1 MIGRRSHRTA
11 REVVRD
17 PGDEQGLIAIVQG
30 AVTTSAFSMDDGA
43 PEWLHTSA
51 DAAWRGQPTPPADV
65 LGIIVTLNRA
75 AIYHSVK
82 KVSLILN
89 SSHEIESIG
98 SGKGAEVNTIAREIM
113 RAHGKPMLTP
123 TEILCDN
130 QAHVSL
136 ANKRETRSQ
145 DGQRSQGGAAES
157 IWSSGVNA
165 EQLRQAEQRIQGGA
179 VGAAEPRRSS

>member
-1 MIGRRSHRTA
+1 
-11 REVVRD
+11 
-17 PGDEQGLIAIVQG
+17 
-30 AVTTSAFSMDDGA
+30 MDDGA

-65 LGIIVTLNRA
+65 LGIVVTLNRA

-136 ANKRETRSQ
+136 ANKRAWPSASRTF
-145 DGQRSQGGAAES
+145 
-157 IWSSGVNA
+157 
-165 EQLRQAEQRIQGGA
+165 LRRYHALLERIEAGEA
-179 VGAAEPRRSS
+179 TVVKVSDEENPADFLTKWVPVAKLRRSVDYATNAKRACAASRAPR